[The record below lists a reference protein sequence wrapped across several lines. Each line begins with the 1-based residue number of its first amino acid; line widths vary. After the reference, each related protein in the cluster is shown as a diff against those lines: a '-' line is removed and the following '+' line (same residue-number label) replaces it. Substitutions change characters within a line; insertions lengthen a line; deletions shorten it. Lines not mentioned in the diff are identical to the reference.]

1 MTRSAVQTVHIRIL
15 DVQKGDV
22 INKKDVNTEG
32 WFEVD
37 TIETLHD
44 GRIVLADDRHQNTI
58 TGVPLDLV
66 GLQLVRQL
74 NVSA

>member
-1 MTRSAVQTVHIRIL
+1 MTRPAVQTVQIRID

-22 INKKDVNTEG
+22 INRNVDNTDG

-44 GRIVLADDRHQNTI
+44 GRMAMADERHQNTI
-58 TGVPLDLV
+58 TGFPLDLV
-66 GLQLVRQL
+66 AMQLVRQL
-74 NVSA
+74 SVAG